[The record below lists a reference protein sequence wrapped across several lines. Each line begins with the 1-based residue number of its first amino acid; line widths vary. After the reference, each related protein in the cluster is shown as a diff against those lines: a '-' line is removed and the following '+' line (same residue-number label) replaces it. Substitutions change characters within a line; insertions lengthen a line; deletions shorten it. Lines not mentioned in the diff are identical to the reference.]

1 MKPRRPRHVV
11 ADTIALAMHG
21 ARKFTE
27 PRRREMLR
35 PGLEAL
41 ADLRS
46 GRGGVRA
53 WQHLADA
60 LNLAEALA
68 ELRIAGNLTA
78 QIDAAQQALAAL
90 MKRVHAGAGWT
101 LSAAESRALD
111 DGLWVYGV
119 QLDHCS
125 TSEHRRAVRT
135 VHNRIYQAARG
146 NAGGRVVVHAD
157 PPA

>member
-1 MKPRRPRHVV
+1 MSLRIPNTFAGAHELPSLADRPRMPIVPGSLK
-11 ADTIALAMHG
+11 ANAL
-21 ARKFTE
+21 
-27 PRRREMLR
+27 
-35 PGLEAL
+35 
-41 ADLRS
+41 
-46 GRGGVRA
+46 
-53 WQHLADA
+53 
-60 LNLAEALA
+60 
-68 ELRIAGNLTA
+68 LTL
-78 QIDAAQQALAAL
+78 DAAQHALAAL
-90 MKRVHAGAGWT
+90 MQRVHAGAGWT

-125 TSEHRRAVRT
+125 ASEHRRAVRT